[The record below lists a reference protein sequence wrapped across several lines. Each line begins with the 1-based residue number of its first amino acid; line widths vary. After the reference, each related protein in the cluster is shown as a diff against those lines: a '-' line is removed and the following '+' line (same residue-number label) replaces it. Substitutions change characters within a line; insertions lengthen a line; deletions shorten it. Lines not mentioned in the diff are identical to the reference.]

1 MGSVYKKTA
10 TKPLPPGA
18 EFVIKKNGQCAQW
31 TDRRGKTHS
40 APITTGRDGQP
51 RIRVEARTYTAKYR
65 DGLGVVHEHAT
76 GCRGKRAAEMV
87 LGKLE
92 EEAEKVRA
100 GVLSSVESEM
110 SKHRDTPLS
119 DHIDEYI
126 THQAAK
132 GVHPQRVKNTKSRLQ
147 RLAEQCN
154 LRRLTD
160 ISADALERWMLD
172 KAEHDDRT
180 KKPMGA
186 GARNGYREAAI
197 GFGNW
202 LVTKKRMPTNP
213 FSDVP
218 KADANVDCRRK
229 RRALNEEELRRLLDV
244 ARRRPLEAAMTVRRG
259 PNKGQLKANV
269 RPEVRERLERL
280 GRERALIYKMMA
292 LTGLRK
298 KELTTLM
305 IGWLELDAD
314 PPHLILDPKNEKNRE
329 GNSIPL
335 RSDLAEDL
343 RAWIAEK
350 PEPEAG
356 PDAPLFDVPT
366 GLLRI
371 LNRDLKAAGIPKRDS
386 RGRTVDIHA
395 LRHTFGTMLSVAG
408 VKPRTAQEAMRHSD
422 MKLTMNVYTDPA
434 LLDVAGAVESLPSFP
449 LDRSEAPARRNGDSQ
464 FAPGFAP
471 KFAPTTGHP
480 GQSGTI
486 PVKMA
491 VPDDPPPV
499 YRSLALKSCYD
510 NSKGPLSTRDNDP
523 LKVGATGFEPATS
536 ASRTQRS
543 IQAELR
549 PGWGG

>member
-1 MGSVYKKTA
+1 MGSVKRKTYTRTWPTGAKIVTKKGG
-10 TKPLPPGA
+10 KYA
-18 EFVIKKNGQCAQW
+18 EWFDRNGKKHC
-31 TDRRGKTHS
+31 D
-40 APITTGRDGQP
+40 PVTTGRDGKP
-51 RIRVEARTYTAKYR
+51 RIRVESGTYTAIYC
-65 DGLGVVHEHAT
+65 DGRGITQEHAT

-87 LGKLE
+87 LAKLE
-92 EEAEKVRA
+92 QEAEKVKA

-110 SKHRDTPLS
+110 SKHRDTPLLE
-119 DHIDEYI
+119 HVDEYI
-126 THQAAK
+126 THQSAK
-132 GVHPQRVKNTKSRLQ
+132 DVNAQRVKSTKSRLL

-160 ISADALERWMLD
+160 ISADALERWMLE

-186 GARNGYREAAI
+186 GARNGYRESAI

-202 LVTKKRMPTNP
+202 LVRKKRIPANP

-229 RRALNEEELRRLLDV
+229 RRALNEDELRRLLDV
-244 ARRRPLEAAMTVRRG
+244 ARRRPVENAMTIRRG
-259 PNKGQLKANV
+259 PNKGQLTANV

-280 GRERALIYKMMA
+280 GRERALIYKTMA

-298 KELTTLM
+298 KELTTLL
-305 IGWLELDAD
+305 IGWLELDAE

-350 PEPEAG
+350 SEDDAR
-356 PDAPLFDVPT
+356 PDAPLFNVPT

-371 LNRDLKAAGIPKRDS
+371 LDRDLKAAGIPKKDC

-395 LRHTFGTMLSVAG
+395 LRHTFGTMLSAAG

-422 MKLTMNVYTDPA
+422 IKLTMNVYTDPA
-434 LLDVAGAVESLPSFP
+434 LLDVAGAIESLPDLPIDRGQPNGRP
-449 LDRSEAPARRNGDSQ
+449 LRSERK
-464 FAPGFAP
+464 PGEDGNLQFAP
-471 KFAPTTGHP
+471 KFAPNTGRS

-491 VPDDPPPV
+491 VPDDPPP
-499 YRSLALKSCYD
+499 ALLSRAVKSCYD

-523 LKVGATGFEPATS
+523 FKVGATGFEPATS
-536 ASRTQRS
+536 ASRTPF
-543 IQAELR
+543 L
-549 PGWGG
+549 GY